1 MSDDTDIILPSDDRA
16 ATYRTDITG
25 WVSRDGK
32 YCGDDERLA
41 RLVGATHRACADCG
55 VSTLK
60 TYMICP
66 ACRDKRAEQRYLA
79 LPQAEWDGE
88 AMLYSEAHEEY
99 FTDME
104 CATEHAECHDVSL
117 ADLRLVICEPNR
129 VRPLDMEYCSD
140 DLPMDADDGPEEVK
154 AAIDAF
160 NEAVKDVVLSWS
172 PGKTRPI
179 IEDDA
184 PAAKEKP

>member
-88 AMLYSEAHEEY
+88 AMRGWTA
-99 FTDME
+99 
-104 CATEHAECHDVSL
+104 
-117 ADLRLVICEPNR
+117 ADLHEFFLIDHFGSEVHELFGKKRLK
-129 VRPLDMEYCSD
+129 PLRRSSRLSKMEF
-140 DLPMDADDGPEEVK
+140 ADYIDHIQRFMAERGVFIPDPDPEWMLKEQ
-154 AAIDAF
+154 AA
-160 NEAVKDVVLSWS
+160 
-172 PGKTRPI
+172 
-179 IEDDA
+179 
-184 PAAKEKP
+184 